1 LARMK
6 VKGNEEIWTTG
17 RRKCAVARVRLKEGS
32 GSIIINGKPMAEY
45 LERKLLELKIM
56 QPIEATKTVGKFDI
70 HANTNGGGKAGQA
83 GAVRHGISRALAEL
97 DASLRPILKKRG
109 MLTRDPREKE
119 RKKYGRKRA
128 RRGYQWT
135 KR

>member
-1 LARMK
+1 L
-6 VKGNEEIWTTG
+6 VKTKTDSQEIWATG
-17 RRKCAVARVRLKEGS
+17 RRKCAVARVRLKPGK
-32 GSIIINGKPMAEY
+32 GDILINGQNLADFCQ
-45 LERKLLELKIM
+45 RKMLELKIM
-56 QPIEATKTVGKFDI
+56 EPFELTKSTGQFDL
-70 HANTNGGGKAGQA
+70 NVNSSGGGKAGQA
-83 GAVRHGISRALAEL
+83 GAVRHGIARALCSFDL
-97 DASLRPILKKRG
+97 NLRTALKKAG

>member
-1 LARMK
+1 M
-6 VKGNEEIWTTG
+6 VKTKDPQEIWATG
-17 RRKCAVARVRLKEGS
+17 RRKCAVARVRLKPGK
-32 GSIIINGKPMAEY
+32 GDIVINGQNLADFCQ
-45 LERKLLELKIM
+45 RKMLELKIM
-56 QPIEATKTVGKFDI
+56 EPFELTKSTGHFDLI
-70 HANTNGGGKAGQA
+70 VNSCGGGKAGQA
-83 GAVRHGISRALAEL
+83 GAVRHGIARALCSFDEK
-97 DASLRPILKKRG
+97 LRSPLKKAG